1 MVTKR
6 REGDTD
12 FHEAEKRQHRILQFS
27 PNMDM
32 GSILQIAAIVFL
44 AGAGWTKIE
53 SYNDKA
59 VSRAD
64 AIEKRQT
71 EQEQRAAATLS
82 ELKADVKQNVQ
93 QTNDLKAKLDLI
105 DLKLTQT
112 GRR

>member
-1 MVTKR
+1 MLR
-6 REGDTD
+6 RETDTD
-12 FHEAEKRQHRILQFS
+12 FSEAEKRHRLLQFS

-64 AIEKRQT
+64 VIENRQK
-71 EQEQRAAATLS
+71 EQEARTNATLA
-82 ELKADVKQNVQ
+82 EVKADVKQTVQ

-105 DLKLTQT
+105 DLKLSQT
-112 GRR
+112 PRR